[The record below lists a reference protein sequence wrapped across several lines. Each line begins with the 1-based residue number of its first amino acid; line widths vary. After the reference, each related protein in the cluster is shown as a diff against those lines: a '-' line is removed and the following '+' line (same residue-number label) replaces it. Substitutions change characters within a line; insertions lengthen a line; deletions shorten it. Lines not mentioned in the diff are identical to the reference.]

1 MKNQFKNIITAV
13 LAFTVAVSAAAC
25 TGADT
30 STVSSETASEA
41 AAAVI
46 KVGANITPHAEILE
60 QAKPILAEKG
70 ITLEIV
76 QLEDSVTPNTGVIE
90 GSLDAN
96 YFQHV
101 PYLEQFN
108 SENGSDLVSIGAIHY
123 EPFGIYAGKTNDLSK
138 LEDGAVVAV
147 PNNVTNEARAL
158 LLLDDLGYIKLD
170 PNAGIAATPA
180 DITDNPKNI
189 SFKEVEAAQVPNVLQ
204 DVDYAIINSNYAI
217 EAGINPVKDSLGIEG
232 SASAYGNV
240 LVVKEGSENEPKIL
254 ALKAALESQQVVDFI
269 NEKYDGAV
277 VSVVENPTDG
287 YSADIDYGKL
297 KGETITV
304 AASPTPHAEILAVV
318 ADILKEKDITVDI
331 KEYTDYVQP
340 NNVVD
345 SGEIDANYFQH
356 IPYLDDFNAENGTK
370 LVSVSTI
377 HVEPLGLYGGKQST
391 TDALK

>member
-1 MKNQFKNIITAV
+1 MKNQFKKIITAA

-46 KVGANITPHAEILE
+46 KVGANITPHSEILE

-123 EPFGIYAGKTNDLSK
+123 EPFGIYAGKTDDLSK

-158 LLLDDLGYIKLD
+158 LLLAQEGIISLKEEAGV
-170 PNAGIAATPA
+170 NATVE

-189 SFKEVEAAQVPNVLQ
+189 EFKELAPEQLVSALP
-204 DVDYAIINSNYAI
+204 DVDIAVINGNYAI
-217 EAGINPVKDSLGIEG
+217 EGGLHVSQALAVEANDGIAAVT
-232 SASAYGNV
+232 YGNIIATSPDKADDESLKTLVEV
-240 LVVKEGSENEPKIL
+240 LQSDEISR
-254 ALKAALESQQVVDFI
+254 FI
-269 NEKYDGAV
+269 KDKYDGAV
-277 VSVVENPTDG
+277 V
-287 YSADIDYGKL
+287 
-297 KGETITV
+297 
-304 AASPTPHAEILAVV
+304 
-318 ADILKEKDITVDI
+318 
-331 KEYTDYVQP
+331 
-340 NNVVD
+340 
-345 SGEIDANYFQH
+345 
-356 IPYLDDFNAENGTK
+356 
-370 LVSVSTI
+370 
-377 HVEPLGLYGGKQST
+377 PLN
-391 TDALK
+391 

>member
-1 MKNQFKNIITAV
+1 MKNQFKKIITVA

-46 KVGANITPHAEILE
+46 KVGANITPHSEILE

-158 LLLDDLGYIKLD
+158 LLLAQEGIISLKEEAGV
-170 PNAGIAATPA
+170 NATVE

-189 SFKEVEAAQVPNVLQ
+189 EFKELAPEQLVSALP
-204 DVDYAIINSNYAI
+204 DVDIAVINGNYAI
-217 EAGINPVKDSLGIEG
+217 EGGLHVSQALAVEANDGV
-232 SASAYGNV
+232 AAVTYGNIIATSPDKADDESLKTLVEV
-240 LVVKEGSENEPKIL
+240 LQSDEIS
-254 ALKAALESQQVVDFI
+254 SFI
-269 NEKYDGAV
+269 RDKYDGAV
-277 VSVVENPTDG
+277 V
-287 YSADIDYGKL
+287 
-297 KGETITV
+297 
-304 AASPTPHAEILAVV
+304 
-318 ADILKEKDITVDI
+318 
-331 KEYTDYVQP
+331 
-340 NNVVD
+340 
-345 SGEIDANYFQH
+345 
-356 IPYLDDFNAENGTK
+356 
-370 LVSVSTI
+370 
-377 HVEPLGLYGGKQST
+377 PLN
-391 TDALK
+391 

>member
-158 LLLDDLGYIKLD
+158 LLLAQEGIISLKEETGV
-170 PNAGIAATPA
+170 NATVE

-189 SFKEVEAAQVPNVLQ
+189 EFKELAPEQLVSALP
-204 DVDYAIINSNYAI
+204 DVDIAVINGNYAI
-217 EAGINPVKDSLGIEG
+217 EGGLHVSQALAVEANDGV
-232 SASAYGNV
+232 AAVTYGNIIATSPDKADDESLKTLVEV
-240 LVVKEGSENEPKIL
+240 LQSDEIS
-254 ALKAALESQQVVDFI
+254 SFI
-269 NEKYDGAV
+269 RDKYDGAV
-277 VSVVENPTDG
+277 V
-287 YSADIDYGKL
+287 
-297 KGETITV
+297 
-304 AASPTPHAEILAVV
+304 
-318 ADILKEKDITVDI
+318 
-331 KEYTDYVQP
+331 
-340 NNVVD
+340 
-345 SGEIDANYFQH
+345 
-356 IPYLDDFNAENGTK
+356 
-370 LVSVSTI
+370 
-377 HVEPLGLYGGKQST
+377 PLN
-391 TDALK
+391 

>member
-70 ITLEIV
+70 IKLEV
-76 QLEDSVTPNTGVIE
+76 VELEDSITPNTGVVE

-123 EPFGIYAGKTNDLSK
+123 EPFGIYAGKTDDLSK

-158 LLLDDLGYIKLD
+158 LLLAQEGIISLKEEAGV
-170 PNAGIAATPA
+170 NATVE

-189 SFKEVEAAQVPNVLQ
+189 EFKELAPEQLVSALP
-204 DVDYAIINSNYAI
+204 DVDIAVINGNYAI
-217 EAGINPVKDSLGIEG
+217 EGGLHVSQALAVEANDGV
-232 SASAYGNV
+232 AAVTYGNIIATSPDKADDESLKTLVEV
-240 LVVKEGSENEPKIL
+240 LQSDEIS
-254 ALKAALESQQVVDFI
+254 SFI
-269 NEKYDGAV
+269 RDKYDGAV
-277 VSVVENPTDG
+277 V
-287 YSADIDYGKL
+287 
-297 KGETITV
+297 
-304 AASPTPHAEILAVV
+304 
-318 ADILKEKDITVDI
+318 
-331 KEYTDYVQP
+331 
-340 NNVVD
+340 
-345 SGEIDANYFQH
+345 
-356 IPYLDDFNAENGTK
+356 
-370 LVSVSTI
+370 
-377 HVEPLGLYGGKQST
+377 PLN
-391 TDALK
+391 

>member
-1 MKNQFKNIITAV
+1 MKNQFKKIITAV

-70 ITLEIV
+70 IKLEV
-76 QLEDSVTPNTGVIE
+76 VELEDSITPNTGVIE

-158 LLLDDLGYIKLD
+158 LLLAQEGIISLKEEAGV
-170 PNAGIAATPA
+170 NATVE

-189 SFKEVEAAQVPNVLQ
+189 ELKELAPEQLVSALP
-204 DVDYAIINSNYAI
+204 DVDIAVINGNYAI
-217 EAGINPVKDSLGIEG
+217 EGGLHVSQALAVEANDGV
-232 SASAYGNV
+232 AAVTYGNIIATSPEKADDESLKTLVEV
-240 LVVKEGSENEPKIL
+240 LQSDEIS
-254 ALKAALESQQVVDFI
+254 SFI
-269 NEKYDGAV
+269 RDKYDGAV
-277 VSVVENPTDG
+277 V
-287 YSADIDYGKL
+287 
-297 KGETITV
+297 
-304 AASPTPHAEILAVV
+304 
-318 ADILKEKDITVDI
+318 
-331 KEYTDYVQP
+331 
-340 NNVVD
+340 
-345 SGEIDANYFQH
+345 
-356 IPYLDDFNAENGTK
+356 
-370 LVSVSTI
+370 
-377 HVEPLGLYGGKQST
+377 PLN
-391 TDALK
+391 

>member
-1 MKNQFKNIITAV
+1 MKNQFKKIITVA

-46 KVGANITPHAEILE
+46 KVGANITPHSEILE

-123 EPFGIYAGKTNDLSK
+123 EPFGIYAGKTDDLSK

-158 LLLDDLGYIKLD
+158 LLLAQEGIISLKEEAGV
-170 PNAGIAATPA
+170 NATVE

-189 SFKEVEAAQVPNVLQ
+189 EFKELAPEQLVSALP
-204 DVDYAIINSNYAI
+204 DVDIAVINGNYAI
-217 EAGINPVKDSLGIEG
+217 EGGLHVSQALAVEANDGV
-232 SASAYGNV
+232 AAVTYGNIIATSPDKADDESLKTLVEV
-240 LVVKEGSENEPKIL
+240 LQSDEIS
-254 ALKAALESQQVVDFI
+254 SFI
-269 NEKYDGAV
+269 RDKYDGAV
-277 VSVVENPTDG
+277 V
-287 YSADIDYGKL
+287 
-297 KGETITV
+297 
-304 AASPTPHAEILAVV
+304 
-318 ADILKEKDITVDI
+318 
-331 KEYTDYVQP
+331 
-340 NNVVD
+340 
-345 SGEIDANYFQH
+345 
-356 IPYLDDFNAENGTK
+356 
-370 LVSVSTI
+370 
-377 HVEPLGLYGGKQST
+377 PLN
-391 TDALK
+391 